1 MDLIEVINSPRINE
15 KFDFLPES
23 HLVEG
28 LGGSSSSE
36 HFPNQ
41 DDEMD
46 DDNVEDNL
54 DHSGMENN
62 PLSIS

>member
-1 MDLIEVINSPRINE
+1 M
-15 KFDFLPES
+15 
-23 HLVEG
+23 VEG
-28 LGGSSSSE
+28 IGGSSSSE